1 MMLKTENSPPR
12 VAVHKFSS
20 CDGCQLAFLN
30 LGENLLA
37 LAEAVEI
44 VHFAEA
50 GIVAVDAEV
59 DIAFVEG
66 SIYTPEDQKRI
77 ERIRQL
83 SGMVITIGA
92 CATSGGIQ
100 ALRNIKDS
108 SVDRDWVGAIYASP
122 QHIETLSRSTP
133 IKEYIKVD
141 FEIWGCP
148 ISSTQLVAVVHD
160 LLRGVSPSVTDE
172 PLCQTCKRQQI
183 VCTLITQQ
191 QACLG
196 PVTRAGCGAI
206 CPAMGRECYGCS
218 GTITTANSY
227 SLSRCF
233 SGLGL
238 LPEQIARRMN
248 MIHSE
253 EEKKVGK
260 GGGDE

>member
-66 SIYTPEDQKRI
+66 SIYTPEDQSRI

-100 ALRNIKDS
+100 ALRNINDS
-108 SVDRDWVGAIYASP
+108 GKEEAWIGAIYASP
-122 QHIETLSRSTP
+122 QYIESLSRSTP
-133 IKEYIKVD
+133 IKECIKVD

-148 ISSTQLVAVVHD
+148 ISAAQLVAVVHD
-160 LLRGVSPSVTDE
+160 LLRGVAPGVIDE